1 MLSSHLIPLT
11 VVGIV
16 SGLAAGIVGAGTEI
30 MIVPMLTLFGLYA
43 NLKQRI
49 GTSLVMLLP
58 PIGLMAA
65 YRYYQKGY
73 ADIPSG
79 LYMAAWFAL
88 AAYVSS
94 TYVIDI
100 DEQKIRVFFSIFII
114 CIGLYMLFSK
124 PLKKV

>member
-79 LYMAAWFAL
+79 LYMATWFAL

-100 DEQKIRVFFSIFII
+100 DEQK
-114 CIGLYMLFSK
+114 
-124 PLKKV
+124 